1 MGATLMC
8 AQRFFE
14 SPTVC
19 AYLLTMLVV
28 GLLLDAIMLRIRMRI
43 PPGHPDSD
51 GPWPERLGDPG
62 FLIGVS

>member
-1 MGATLMC
+1 V
-8 AQRFFE
+8 F
-14 SPTVC
+14 